1 MSDLSV
7 VITGGLHGIGAEI
20 VDRFAQ
26 EQCRISIIA
35 NAKNADMSKIS
46 ELFSQYRKLGSD
58 VRIIPTDI
66 MNEAEVKAAI
76 QKAATASNGVIDVC
90 INAALISQQMSY
102 EETTAEKLDL
112 FYKINSRS
120 AYILMRE
127 TLPYLKKSHNPHVL
141 NVSPPINLDPK
152 VMGYRTAYT
161 VSQYLRSMLTVSLAN
176 NEDWKG
182 IACNSLWPVAPFYD
196 GGNLGI
202 YQQHI
207 NTLSGL
213 KSIKLFSEAAYG
225 VVTQPSDSYTGEY
238 FYDEEILD
246 MLGVPLEQFKKNEN
260 NSSVV
265 NKGQRVH
272 TGGNASDHEVNYN
285 RITEKDKQYAS
296 CMED

>member
-20 VDRFAQ
+20 VERFAQ

-35 NAKNADMSKIS
+35 NVKNVDMDKIS

-66 MNEAEVKAAI
+66 MNESEVQASIEKV
-76 QKAATASNGVIDVC
+76 ATNNNNVIDVV
-90 INAALISQQMSY
+90 INAALISQQLSY
-102 EETTAEKLDL
+102 TDTTPKILDT
-112 FYKINSRS
+112 FYKINSKS
-120 AYILMRE
+120 AYVLMRE
-127 TLPYLKKSHNPHVL
+127 AYPYLKKSHNPHVL
-141 NVSPPINLDPK
+141 NIAPPINLDPK

-161 VSQYLRSMLTVSLAN
+161 VTQYLRSMLTVSLAN
-176 NEDWKG
+176 NENWKG
-182 IACNSLWPVAPFYD
+182 IACNSLWPVAPFHE

-207 NTLSGL
+207 NTMSGL

-225 VVTQPSDSYTGEY
+225 VVTQPSDLYTGEH

-246 MLGVPLEQFKKNEN
+246 MLGVPLDQFNQNDN
-260 NSSVV
+260 NVSQPSY
-265 NKGQRVH
+265 RDD
-272 TGGNASDHEVNYN
+272 TSRLTEVNYN
-285 RITEKDKQYAS
+285 TISEKSHHNEEALVD
-296 CMED
+296 